1 MASSLSLHTPST
13 EVSEAHKYAQLYCW
27 CWGSELKFSHLLNKH
42 FPLAPQRFFEVDLIR
57 CGDFGWA
64 QLIRGKWCSDF
75 GFKTWNLSF
84 GLDLHTSKLENWTSA
99 LVKLSSFSAGS
110 SSVDPAPPST
120 HAIHLNLTGT
130 PRPLVDSQRLGTFS
144 SRGIWA
150 WLVFLLVCF
159 SL

>member
-1 MASSLSLHTPST
+1 MASPLSLHTPST
-13 EVSEAHKYAQLYCW
+13 EVSEAQKYAQLYCW
-27 CWGSELKFSHLLNKH
+27 CWALNSDSHICLSST
-42 FPLAPQRFFEVDLIR
+42 FPWLPGDFFEVDLIR

-75 GFKTWNLSF
+75 GFKAWNLSF
-84 GLDLHTSKLENWTSA
+84 GLDLHTSKIENWTSA
-99 LVKLSSFSAGS
+99 LVKFSSFSAGS
-110 SSVDPAPPST
+110 SSVDLAPPSS
-120 HAIHLNLTGT
+120 HAKHLNLTGT
-130 PRPLVDSQRLGTFS
+130 PRPLVDCQRLGTFS